1 MPWFGSSDGDNE
13 DMEPGNPDQPP
24 PAGLCPAGPGP
35 HDWNYS
41 GHIRRCSRC
50 GASEAV

>member
-13 DMEPGNPDQPP
+13 DMEPGNPDQLP